1 LDLQPLAADLK
12 AMHRL
17 YSGVGRVGI
26 IVGHKAETLR
36 QVGLLIDEHLG
47 RKDIAEG
54 KKRRREICVNELLR

>member
-1 LDLQPLAADLK
+1 
-12 AMHRL
+12 MHRL

-26 IVGHKAETLR
+26 IVGHKAEALR